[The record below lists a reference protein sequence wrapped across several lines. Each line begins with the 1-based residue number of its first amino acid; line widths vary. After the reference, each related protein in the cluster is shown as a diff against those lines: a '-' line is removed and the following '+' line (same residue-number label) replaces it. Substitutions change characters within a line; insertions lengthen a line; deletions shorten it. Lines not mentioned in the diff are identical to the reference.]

1 MTDGLAFEV
10 EMAAAHAE
18 AVERVIA
25 ALKDEG
31 FGVLTRVD
39 LHDAFKQKLG
49 VDFRE
54 YSILGACNPPLAHRA
69 LTASAEIGLLL
80 PCNVTVEA
88 TAAGKAT
95 VRIVNP
101 LEMMET
107 GTTGSSPELQSVA
120 REAAERLQRV
130 AHALTAQG

>member
-10 EMAAAHAE
+10 EMAAAHAD

-54 YSILGACNPPLAHRA
+54 YSILGACNPHW
-69 LTASAEIGLLL
+69 LTARSRHLLRSA
-80 PCNVTVEA
+80 CYFRA
-88 TAAGKAT
+88 TS
-95 VRIVNP
+95 RLRPPP
-101 LEMMET
+101 LGRRRYE
-107 GTTGSSPELQSVA
+107 S
-120 REAAERLQRV
+120 
-130 AHALTAQG
+130 

>member
-1 MTDGLAFEV
+1 MATSLSREIEV
-10 EMAAAHAE
+10 AAPHHQ
-18 AVERVIA
+18 AVERVTE
-25 ALKDEG
+25 ALKQEG

-39 LHDAFKQKLG
+39 IHEAFKEKLG

-69 LTASAEIGLLL
+69 LTASAEVGLLL

-88 TAAGKAT
+88 SSPSRTT

-101 LEMMET
+101 LEMLGAGGAE
-107 GTTGSSPELQSVA
+107 GNQEIEDVA
-120 REAAERLQRV
+120 REAAARLGRV
-130 AHALTAQG
+130 ADTLSGTL